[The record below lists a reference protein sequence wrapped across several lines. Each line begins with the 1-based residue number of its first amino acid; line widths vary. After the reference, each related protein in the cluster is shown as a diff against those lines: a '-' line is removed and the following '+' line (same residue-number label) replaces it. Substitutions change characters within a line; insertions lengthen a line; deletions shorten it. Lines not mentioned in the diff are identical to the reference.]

1 MSAAKHLAP
10 ALENGAVM
18 SREEF
23 HRLYAECEGYERVE
37 LIEGVVFM
45 PSPIKVESHADP
57 HGLVILWLGTYA
69 AAFAD
74 LRALPPVSVLLDGAN
89 EPEPDAMLIR
99 TTPGWLSDDGYVAKA
114 PELVVEIAGSSS
126 SRDANQKRRAY
137 ERNGVGEYLVW
148 RTLDGAIDWFVLRDG
163 AYVVKPQDTAG
174 RIESEQFPGLVMDV
188 RAMLAMDR
196 TAVLTALKGRKSG
209 TR

>member
-57 HGLVILWLGTYA
+57 HGLVIVWLGTYA
-69 AAFAD
+69 AAFED
-74 LRALPPVSVLLDGAN
+74 LRALPPVSVLLDGTN

-99 TTPGWLSDDGYVAKA
+99 TTPGWISDDGYVAKA

-163 AYVVKPQDTAG
+163 VYVAKSQDAAG

-188 RAMLAMDR
+188 QAMLAMDR
-196 TAVLTALKGRKSG
+196 TAVLAALKG
-209 TR
+209 

>member
-45 PSPIKVESHADP
+45 PSPVRFESHDRQASLLRGWLFTYSTLHEGVESGNEAT
-57 HGLVILWLGTYA
+57 LILGDSEVQPD
-69 AAFAD
+69 AFL
-74 LRALPPVSVLLDGAN
+74 LRAGSVPVD
-89 EPEPDAMLIR
+89 
-99 TTPGWLSDDGYVAKA
+99 DDGYLTGAPQLVAEVA
-114 PELVVEIAGSSS
+114 ASTA
-126 SRDANQKRRAY
+126 SRDLHSKRDLY
-137 ERNGVGEYLVW
+137 ERNGVGEYVVW

-163 AYVVKPQDTAG
+163 VYVAKSRDAAG

-196 TAVLTALKGRKSG
+196 TAVLAALKG
-209 TR
+209 

>member
-18 SREEF
+18 TREEF

-37 LIEGVVFM
+37 LIEGVVYL
-45 PSPIKVESHADP
+45 PSPIKVQSHADP
-57 HGLVILWLGTYA
+57 HGLILLWLGIYA
-69 AAFAD
+69 AGLD
-74 LRALPPVSVLLDGAN
+74 GIRALPPASVFLDDAN

-114 PELVVEIAGSSS
+114 PELLVEISGSSR

-137 ERNGVGEYLVW
+137 ERNGVHEYIVW

-163 AYVVKPQDTAG
+163 VYAARQPDEHG

-188 RAMLAMDR
+188 PAMLAMDR
-196 TAVLTALKGRKSG
+196 TAVLAALRG
-209 TR
+209 